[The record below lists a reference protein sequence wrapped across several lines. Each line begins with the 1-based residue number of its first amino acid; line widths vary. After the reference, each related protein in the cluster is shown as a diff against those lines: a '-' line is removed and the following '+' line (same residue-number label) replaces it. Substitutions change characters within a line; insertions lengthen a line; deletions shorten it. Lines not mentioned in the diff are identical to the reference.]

1 MSQNEKAVTVQLEEI
16 ELVQLGEVLS
26 MKELKN
32 VASRE
37 ELGCRS
43 FIGKAAD
50 NHLHEAIIGKI

>member
-1 MSQNEKAVTVQLEEI
+1 
-16 ELVQLGEVLS
+16 
-26 MKELKN
+26 MKELKD

-50 NHLHEAIIGKI
+50 NHSHEAII

>member
-16 ELVQLGEVLS
+16 ELVQGEVLS
-26 MKELKN
+26 MKELKD

-50 NHLHEAIIGKI
+50 NHSHEAII